1 MNSSFFL
8 MWTIGFIDKRFA
20 RILQSGQR
28 PIALDLVFKAR
39 TVGNLTSL
47 GEQLFKIERQLC
59 LERKSW

>member
-1 MNSSFFL
+1 

-20 RILQSGQR
+20 PILQSGQG

-39 TVGNLTSL
+39 TVVNLTSL

-59 LERKSW
+59 SEGKSW